1 MRARDIAV
9 RAAAIAVLCSFSR
22 HVFGQGLGPG
32 MLPCGEFSRAYAT
45 NPTATED
52 LFYTWAQGFMTALN
66 LSFVSTSGAYRS
78 IDPNGITAYKL
89 RLRAYCDANPPSQ
102 YVQAVLELYNSL
114 PPAVSNAK

>member
-1 MRARDIAV
+1 MRARNTAV
-9 RAAAIAVLCSFSR
+9 RAAVAAVLCSFSS
-22 HVFGQGLGPG
+22 HAFGQGLGPG
-32 MLPCGEFSRAYAT
+32 MLSCGEFSRAYAT

-78 IDPNGITAYKL
+78 IDANSVTAYKL
-89 RLRAYCDANPPSQ
+89 RLRAYCDAYPPSQ
-102 YVQAVLELYNSL
+102 YVQAVLDLYNSL